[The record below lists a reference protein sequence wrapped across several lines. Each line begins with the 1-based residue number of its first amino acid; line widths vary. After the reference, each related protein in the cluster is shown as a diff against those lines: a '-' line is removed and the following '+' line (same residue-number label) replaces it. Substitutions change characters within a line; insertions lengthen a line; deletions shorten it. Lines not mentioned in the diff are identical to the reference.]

1 MLFDRVI
8 RAWKDPEFRQSLS
21 EEDLASMPENPAGAI
36 ELSDE
41 ELEMAAGGHRP
52 SRSFS
57 ASSNSSNSS
66 NSSSNSHRSS
76 SRRSSDKSHRRP
88 SHRRVHR
95 HSHGSWRRRRW

>member
-21 EEDLASMPENPAGAI
+21 EEEQASLPENPAGAI

-41 ELEMAAGGHRP
+41 ELEMAAGGHGP
-52 SRSFS
+52 SRSYS

-66 NSSSNSHRSS
+66 NRSSSSHRS

-88 SHRRVHR
+88 ASSRRAHRR
-95 HSHGSWRRRRW
+95 SYGSWRRRRW